1 MSSKSS
7 TSVSRRS
14 FLRSG
19 ATAAAL
25 GRGRCGLRLRAKW
38 FRKLIRDGRKGRC
51 RRFERACRRIGY
63 GDPRRPGPLAGRSLP
78 QGLLSHVFSVP
89 VCGRQRPRAGEGR

>member
-25 GRGRCGLRLRAKW
+25 AAAGAAFGCAPSGSESLSATGEKADVADLNEHVVESDTAI
-38 FRKLIRDGRKGRC
+38 L
-51 RRFERACRRIGY
+51 E
-63 GDPRRPGPLAGRSLP
+63 RPGPLAGRSLP